1 MQQTDEP
8 VHATDAPRPGLI
20 AGAKA
25 FGAALKA
32 VFGAQFG
39 LLKAEW
45 ALARSALAW
54 MFVAGLAAT
63 VAGVGCALTALALIG
78 LLLATWWGSWLWALL
93 ALAGVQL
100 ILLGAA
106 IVMFRRCM
114 HWLSLPLT
122 REQWTGLVRLSEP
135 ADDAAHADER
145 AVKHPVGERA

>member
-8 VHATDAPRPGLI
+8 APAAAAPRPGLI

-25 FGAALKA
+25 FGAALKE

-45 ALARSALAW
+45 ALARTALAL
-54 MFVAGLAAT
+54 MFVAGLVAT
-63 VAGVGCALTALALIG
+63 VAGVGLALTALVLLG
-78 LLLATWWGSWLWALL
+78 LALATWWGSWLWALL
-93 ALAGVQL
+93 AICALQL
-100 ILLGAA
+100 IVLGAA

-122 REQWTGLVRLSEP
+122 RGQWTALVRVSAP
-135 ADDAAHADER
+135 DDDAAQPAAPER
-145 AVKHPVGERA
+145 PVGERT

>member
-8 VHATDAPRPGLI
+8 APAAAAPRPGLI

-25 FGAALKA
+25 FGAALKE

-45 ALARSALAW
+45 ALARTALAL
-54 MFVAGLAAT
+54 MLVAGLVAT
-63 VAGVGCALTALALIG
+63 VAAVGLALTALVLLG
-78 LLLATWWGSWLWALL
+78 LALATWWGSWLWALL
-93 ALAGVQL
+93 ALCALQL
-100 ILLGAA
+100 IVLGTA

-122 REQWTGLVRLSEP
+122 RGQWTALVRVP
-135 ADDAAHADER
+135 ASGDDAAQPGAPER
-145 AVKHPVGERA
+145 PLGERP

>member
-8 VHATDAPRPGLI
+8 APAAAAPRPGLI

-25 FGAALKA
+25 FGAALKE

-45 ALARSALAW
+45 ALARTALAL
-54 MFVAGLAAT
+54 MFVAGLVAT
-63 VAGVGCALTALALIG
+63 VAGVGLALTALVLLA

-93 ALAGVQL
+93 ALCALQL
-100 ILLGAA
+100 IVLGAA

-122 REQWTGLVRLSEP
+122 RGQWTALVRVSAP
-135 ADDAAHADER
+135 GDDASPPAAPER
-145 AVKHPVGERA
+145 PVGEPT